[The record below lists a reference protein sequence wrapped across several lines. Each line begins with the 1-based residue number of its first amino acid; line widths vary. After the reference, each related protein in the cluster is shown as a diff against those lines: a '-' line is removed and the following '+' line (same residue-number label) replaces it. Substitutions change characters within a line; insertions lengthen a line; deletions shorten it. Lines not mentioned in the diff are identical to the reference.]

1 MKNEKPSDSNFYV
14 FRKVSAY
21 GISPHQLSYVTH
33 SNSGEGL
40 LFFGNVTIPFVDRF
54 PKNTKLYSI
63 MTTRPEDRKTEAAE
77 E

>member
-1 MKNEKPSDSNFYV
+1 MTGVQTCALPIWQILAKQL
-14 FRKVSAY
+14 

>member
-1 MKNEKPSDSNFYV
+1 MGLDWKRSGLFSYHQIRR
-14 FRKVSAY
+14 RKCE
-21 GISPHQLSYVTH
+21 SPHQLSYVTH

-63 MTTRPEDRKTEAAE
+63 MTTRPEEKEAQNE
-77 E
+77 